1 MKIKYEFVNG
11 DVVEVEAPDVIGK
24 FIEES
29 LRAEHA
35 SDEKNRVH
43 TCSLEGAL
51 YEGHEYGRYDSNLRR
66 LEVQETQQVNTRKR
80 WWLRKCLA
88 KGYSQ
93 LTEVQRRRMELYVNG
108 KSIRE
113 IAEIEGV
120 HHKSVE
126 ETIEQARKKFKKFL

>member
-43 TCSLEGAL
+43 TCSLEGSL
-51 YEGHEYGRYDSNLRR
+51 YEGREYGYNDTGCY
-66 LEVQETQQVNTRKR
+66 QQQVRVDRNR
-80 WWLRKCLA
+80 LRLLLVVA
-88 KGYSQ
+88 
-93 LTEVQRRRMELYVNG
+93 RR
-108 KSIRE
+108 IR
-113 IAEIEGV
+113 
-120 HHKSVE
+120 
-126 ETIEQARKKFKKFL
+126 

>member
-11 DVVEVEAPDVIGK
+11 DVIEVEAPDVIGK

-43 TCSLEGAL
+43 TCSLEGSL
-51 YEGHEYGRYDSNLRR
+51 YEGREYGYNDTKLMRLEAEEMQKARIHEKRR
-66 LEVQETQQVNTRKR
+66 LRIG
-80 WWLRKCLA
+80 LA
-88 KGYSQ
+88 KGYSK
-93 LTEVQRRRMELYVNG
+93 LTEVQRRRMELYLNG

-126 ETIEQARKKFKKFL
+126 ETIEQARKKFRKFL